1 MLGGIFM
8 MAWQAVRALTDDQ
21 APAFQPLY
29 VVYGPQEYWA
39 SQWIRLVT
47 QRFLGADEDGRH
59 LFEGAID
66 FTEVRLRLATE
77 GFFASRQL
85 VVIRQGKWP
94 KKEESLKAYVK
105 NPITDAILILREDK
119 LIPGWKEWLPAAA
132 LIEAAVMPEDAFRQF
147 VADAAK
153 TRRLRFPDAALNQ
166 FAALVYPDEYHAIN
180 ELDKLALMPLR
191 EPWSAE
197 RIRAEVIPW
206 HHEESLWDVVDLIV
220 QGKRA
225 EAIRRVMQMLNDG
238 AAPLMLLVVFA
249 RRLTEI
255 ERARQWQKAGR
266 SAPEWEQQAGYK
278 GFHAKRLWQAAQK
291 WDARRLEL
299 LTDWAFRIDRAMKTG
314 YGDAADWLIFWLG
327 LLPETQNKSPRRVRG
342 A

>member
-1 MLGGIFM
+1 
-8 MAWQAVRALTDDQ
+8 
-21 APAFQPLY
+21 
-29 VVYGPQEYWA
+29 
-39 SQWIRLVT
+39 
-47 QRFLGADEDGRH
+47 
-59 LFEGAID
+59 
-66 FTEVRLRLATE
+66 
-77 GFFASRQL
+77 
-85 VVIRQGKWP
+85 
-94 KKEESLKAYVK
+94 
-105 NPITDAILILREDK
+105 
-119 LIPGWKEWLPAAA
+119 
-132 LIEAAVMPEDAFRQF
+132 
-147 VADAAK
+147 
-153 TRRLRFPDAALNQ
+153 
-166 FAALVYPDEYHAIN
+166 
-180 ELDKLALMPLR
+180 
-191 EPWSAE
+191 
-197 RIRAEVIPW
+197 IRAEVIPW

-220 QGKRA
+220 QGQRA